1 MMVTA
6 HSMANDLLVT
16 EQASGGFLFGI
27 YSTLDKLSNGG
38 KKGGMEGGKARR
50 NTFFERSST

>member
-1 MMVTA
+1 MMITA

-16 EQASGGFLFGI
+16 EDASGGFLFGI

-38 KKGGMEGGKARR
+38 EEGREGGRERR
-50 NTFFERSST
+50 